1 MESIEYMS
9 QLENRVMETN
19 QVSLSLLTQIK
30 DQTEEIDTLKVY
42 CMNLKGKVAVYIPI
56 MDDPVDCKLADF
68 INNFPD
74 RNKLKL
80 MFQRESAGKYEYGTK
95 RVEIRLSKGKLQIRV
110 GGGYLTIDEF
120 LDQYMMIELQK
131 VERRDPLKKFA
142 GQLALAKSI

>member
-1 MESIEYMS
+1 MESIEYMA
-9 QLENRVMETN
+9 QLEARVFETN

-42 CMNLKGKVAVYIPI
+42 CIDLKEKVAVYIPI

-80 MFQRESAGKYEYGTK
+80 MFMRE
-95 RVEIRLSKGKLQIRV
+95 
-110 GGGYLTIDEF
+110 
-120 LDQYMMIELQK
+120 
-131 VERRDPLKKFA
+131 
-142 GQLALAKSI
+142 

>member
-1 MESIEYMS
+1 M
-9 QLENRVMETN
+9 
-19 QVSLSLLTQIK
+19 SLSLLNQIK

-42 CMNLKGKVAVYIPI
+42 CIDLKEKVAVYIPI

-80 MFQRESAGKYEYGTK
+80 MFMRESAGKYEYGTK
-95 RVEIRLSKGKLQIRV
+95 RVEIRVSQGKLQVRV

-120 LDQYMMIELQK
+120 LDQYMTIELQK

-142 GQLALAKSI
+142 G

>member
-1 MESIEYMS
+1 M
-9 QLENRVMETN
+9 
-19 QVSLSLLTQIK
+19 
-30 DQTEEIDTLKVY
+30 KVY
-42 CMNLKGKVAVYIPI
+42 CIDLKEKVAVYIPI

-80 MFQRESAGKYEYGTK
+80 MFMREQAGKYEYGTK
-95 RVEIRLSKGKLQIRV
+95 RVEIRISQGKLQIRV

-120 LDQYMMIELQK
+120 LDQYMTIELQK

-142 GQLALAKSI
+142 GQLALAKSIQNGDVSISPLNI